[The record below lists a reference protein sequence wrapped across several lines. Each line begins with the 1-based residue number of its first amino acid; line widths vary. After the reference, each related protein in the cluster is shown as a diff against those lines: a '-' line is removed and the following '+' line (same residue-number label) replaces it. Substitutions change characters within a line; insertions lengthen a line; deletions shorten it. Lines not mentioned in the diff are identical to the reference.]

1 MKKEKY
7 KYNETDKQI
16 KIISRF
22 TDEVLKQIEK
32 ERDLKQ
38 RNYIEEWFRYKEL
51 VSQRLKK
58 YLN

>member
-16 KIISRF
+16 KIISRI

>member
-16 KIISRF
+16 KILNRI
-22 TDEVLKQIEK
+22 TDKVLKQIEK

-38 RNYIEEWFRYKEL
+38 TNYIEEWFRYKEL

>member
-16 KIISRF
+16 KIISRI
-22 TDEVLKQIEK
+22 TDEVLKKIEK

>member
-16 KIISRF
+16 KILNRI
-22 TDEVLKQIEK
+22 TDKVLKQIEK

-38 RNYIEEWFRYKEL
+38 TNYIEEWFRYAEL

-58 YLN
+58 YLH

>member
-16 KIISRF
+16 KILNRI
-22 TDEVLKQIEK
+22 TDKVLKQIEK

-38 RNYIEEWFRYKEL
+38 TN
-51 VSQRLKK
+51 
-58 YLN
+58 